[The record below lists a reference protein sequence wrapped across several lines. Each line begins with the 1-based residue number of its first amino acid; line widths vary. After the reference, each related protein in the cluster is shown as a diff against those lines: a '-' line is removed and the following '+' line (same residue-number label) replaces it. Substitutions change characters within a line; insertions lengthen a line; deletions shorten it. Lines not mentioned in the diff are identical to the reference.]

1 MLKSCDVD
9 NLRPGMKVGREVKD
23 FSGKVLLKQNA
34 ILDAKKI
41 NSLIGQNIFSVY
53 IDEPEEEKKP
63 VKIEGADNLIDYDY
77 WEHYQET
84 YNNIH
89 DIYFT
94 VERGGK
100 IDLKKLDKVLDPA
113 NVDKLCDASIAI
125 SQIHNMTRD
134 GDYTIHHAT
143 NVGILAGV
151 FAKWLKW
158 PRNIMRELIMSGL
171 LTEIGK
177 TKVPRAILNKTGKL
191 EPEELE
197 LVRRHVDYG
206 FDMLKFSPL
215 KNFNNVLL
223 GILHHHERCDGT
235 GYPNHLKASEISDYG
250 KILAF
255 LDIYDAMAANRS
267 YAKRNSPFDIFK
279 VLYGD
284 INKGKLD
291 SRFGILFMKHMRQSF
306 VGCWVGLSDGQRAKI
321 ILFMNDEVISQPIV
335 QTTQNKFIDLNK
347 ETNIKVEV
355 LLTAQE
361 V

>member
-9 NLRPGMKVGREVKD
+9 TLRPGMKVGREVKD
-23 FSGKVLLKQNA
+23 FSGKVILKKNA

-41 NSLIGQNIFSVY
+41 NSLIGYNIFSVY
-53 IDEPEEEKKP
+53 IDEPEEEKEP
-63 VKIEGADNLIDYDY
+63 VKIEGADNLIDYEY
-77 WEHYQET
+77 LEHYQNT
-84 YNNIH
+84 YENVH

-94 VERGGK
+94 VERGGA
-100 IDLKKLDKVLDPA
+100 IDLKKLDKILDPV
-113 NVDKLCDASIAI
+113 NVDKLCDSTIAV
-125 SQIHNMTRD
+125 SQIHNMTRS

-143 NVGILAGV
+143 NVGILAGL
-151 FAKWLKW
+151 FAKWLKY

-206 FDMLKFSPL
+206 FDMLKYSPM
-215 KNFNNVLL
+215 KNFQNVLL
-223 GILHHHERCDGT
+223 GILHHHERCDGS
-235 GYPNHLKASEISDYG
+235 GYPNHLRANQISDYG

-279 VLYGD
+279 ILNGD
-284 INKGKLD
+284 ILAGKLD
-291 SRFGILFMKHMRQSF
+291 SRFGLLFMKHMRQSF
-306 VGCWVGLSDGQRAKI
+306 IGCWVGLSDGQRAKI
-321 ILFMNDEVISQPIV
+321 ILLDRNDVISQPIV
-335 QTTQNKFIDLNK
+335 QTTQNKFIDINK
-347 ETNIKVEV
+347 MPNIKVEV